1 MSATYPR
8 PLNLIAGEIRKLWH
22 PVYFAAVPYL
32 DAMLRLENTK
42 QYLMSDSGADIVQR
56 FLGNA
61 QYWRGEDAVRIKNEL
76 RAHLGLPPAKVRK
89 APGTKVSKDSKA
101 PRGEQRMFID
111 GKLNP
116 EYFDALAVKNSAV
129 EKMAKQLTDG
139 NWSPKLRAF
148 VGCILGVEGEEGF
161 NVDPLIYGTI
171 TVTSD
176 GCLIGNCG
184 EHMGA
189 FLGAYDDLQRN
200 FSTLVAQCVYNDQHM
215 NAEERAFCVERF
227 NIVVQDIYGYNGKK
241 VQ

>member
-1 MSATYPR
+1 MTNTYPR

-42 QYLMSDSGADIVQR
+42 QYLMSDSGEKVVNY
-56 FLGNA
+56 FLNNA
-61 QYWRGEDAVRIKNEL
+61 QYWRGEDATRIKNEL

-101 PRGEQRMFID
+101 PRV
-111 GKLNP
+111 GKSL
-116 EYFDALAVKNSAV
+116 EERAALAAKHGAI
-129 EKMAKQLTDG
+129 EKMKQQLTAG
-139 NWSPKLRAF
+139 NWSPKMRAF

-200 FSTLVAQCVYNDQHM
+200 YSTLVAQCVYNDQHM

-227 NIVVQDIYGYNGKK
+227 NIVVQDRFGYNGKK

>member
-1 MSATYPR
+1 MTAIYPR

-42 QYLMSDSGADIVQR
+42 QYLMSDSGHDIVQR

-61 QYWRGEDAVRIKNEL
+61 TYWRGEDATRIKNEL

-89 APGTKVSKDSKA
+89 APGTKASKDSKA
-101 PRGEQRMFID
+101 PRA
-111 GKLNP
+111 GKSYA
-116 EYFDALAVKNSAV
+116 ECAARLAKHGAI

-161 NVDPLIYGTI
+161 NVDPLIYGAI

-176 GCLIGNCG
+176 GFLIGNCG
-184 EHMGA
+184 EHIGA
-189 FLGAYDDLQRN
+189 FLGAYDDLQHNYSR
-200 FSTLVAQCVYNDQHM
+200 LVAQCVYNDQHM
-215 NAEERAFCVERF
+215 NAEECAFCIERF
-227 NIVVQDIYGYNGKK
+227 NIVVQDIHGYNGKK